1 MPTGGIFPH
10 LDYLKMIKL
19 DKLINWHPPKDWIEI
34 QTIDAHTG
42 GEPLRIIISGF
53 PKLIGN
59 TVLEKRAFAKT
70 KFDSIRKA
78 LMWEPRGH
86 SDMYGAIIVE
96 PDTSGADFGVIFI
109 HNEGYSTGCGH
120 AVIALTKVFV
130 ETGLIPKTE
139 PVTEVKMDVPSGFIR
154 SYAEVK
160 NCEITN
166 VGFHNVPS
174 FVQKLDGK
182 VDVPGLGNIH
192 YDLAFGG
199 AFYAF
204 VDVEQVGLDCTEEHH
219 NALIEKGMMIKRAV
233 MDSVKMDHPIQ
244 PELNFLYG
252 TIFIGRAHRPNHHSR
267 NVCIFADGEVDRSP
281 TGTGVSA
288 RAAIH
293 FARNEISIGE
303 TITIESIIGSTFS
316 VKVDNVITFGKY
328 DAVIPEVKGNAFITG
343 KNTFWINPKDPLK
356 DGFILR

>member
-1 MPTGGIFPH
+1 MIQIEQ
-10 LDYLKMIKL
+10 LK
-19 DKLINWHPPKDWIEI
+19 DWQPPKDWLEI
-34 QTIDAHTG
+34 QTMDAHTG

-53 PKLIGN
+53 PELEGK
-59 TVLEKRAFAKT
+59 TVLEKRACAKN
-70 KFDSIRKA
+70 KFDEIRKA

-86 SDMYGAIIVE
+86 ADMYGAIIVE
-96 PDTSGADFGVIFI
+96 PETEGADFGVIFI

-139 PVTEVKMDVPSGFIR
+139 PITNVKMDVPSGYIE
-154 SYAEVK
+154 SYVEVEDG
-160 NCEITN
+160 EITG
-166 VGFHNVPS
+166 VGFTNVPS
-174 FVQKLDGK
+174 FVQQLDAS
-182 VDVPGLGNIH
+182 VDVPEIGTIK

-204 VDVEQVGLDCTEEHH
+204 VDVDQVGLNCTEKDHTQ
-219 NALIEKGMMIKRAV
+219 LIETGMNIKRAV
-233 MDSVKMDHPIQ
+233 MDSVQMDHPLE
-244 PELNFLYG
+244 PEMNFLYG
-252 TIFIGRAHRPNHHSR
+252 TIFTGPPQNPNHHSR
-267 NVCIFADGEVDRSP
+267 NVCIFAEGEVDRSP

-293 FARNEISIGE
+293 HARGEIGLNES
-303 TITIESIIGSTFS
+303 ITIESIIGSTFS
-316 VKVDNVITFGKY
+316 VSVNETTNLGQY
-328 DAVIPEVKGNAFITG
+328 DAVIPEVKGNAFFTG